1 MKKVVF
7 LTVALVFA
15 ASMAFAQAG
24 SVGIFGDP
32 AGTDC
37 NLPDAIPG
45 LTPYYVVHVNAV
57 ATASQFSAPAP
68 ACLLAS
74 YLSDTSVFPVTI
86 GSSQTGVAIGYGSC
100 QAGNIHV
107 LTINYFTQGLT
118 APCCYYEILPDP
130 VIASEK
136 IEVVLCDNSLVYA
149 SGGVGIV
156 NSDGSC
162 LCDVATEDS
171 TWGQVKALYSE

>member
-57 ATASQFSAPAP
+57 AIASQFWAPTP
-68 ACLLAS
+68 ACMTAT
-74 YLSDTSVFPVTI
+74 YLSDTAVFPVTI
-86 GSSQTGVAIGYGSC
+86 GSSQTGVAIGYGAC
-100 QAGNIHV
+100 QAGNIHC
-107 LTINYFTQGLT
+107 LTLNYFTSGT
-118 APCCYYEILPDP
+118 TPACCLFPILPDP
-130 VIASEK
+130 VAPSGE
-136 IEVVLCDNSLVYA
+136 IEVVLCDNSLVFA
-149 SGGVGIV
+149 SGGAGII
-156 NSDGSC
+156 NSDASC
-162 LCDVATEDS
+162 LCDVPTQET
-171 TWGQVKALYSE
+171 TWGKVKSLYE